1 MNVFFPDC
9 IYKSFNNELRF
20 DSKKWNKPT
29 FALVSSVAVVALLVT
44 FRFVSSCCKEF
55 ASDRC

>member
-1 MNVFFPDC
+1 MFSSLTP
-9 IYKSFNNELRF
+9 YANNSINEPRF

-29 FALVSSVAVVALLVT
+29 FVLVFSVAVAALLVT
-44 FRFVSSCCKEF
+44 FKFVSSCCKEF